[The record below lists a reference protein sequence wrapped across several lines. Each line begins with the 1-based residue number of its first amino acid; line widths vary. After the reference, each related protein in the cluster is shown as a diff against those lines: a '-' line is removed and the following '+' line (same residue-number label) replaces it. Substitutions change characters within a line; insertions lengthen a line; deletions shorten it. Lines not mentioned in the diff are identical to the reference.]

1 MSYVGCVVKSITGLK
16 ELSFDEIRRS
26 SQLRTLKYVNFH
38 ISKNCH
44 LFLAL
49 VERVCMNDYNYKKS
63 FSLSKKKKEKRNI
76 LSEHHLTNHLI
87 TEGDLNH
94 SYVY

>member
-1 MSYVGCVVKSITGLK
+1 MVL
-16 ELSFDEIRRS
+16 
-26 SQLRTLKYVNFH
+26 
-38 ISKNCH
+38 KNCH

-49 VERVCMNDYNYKKS
+49 VERVYMHDYNYKKS
-63 FSLSKKKKEKRNI
+63 FFLSKKKEKRNI

-87 TEGDLNH
+87 TEGDLTH